1 MQLVQI
7 ESSKPQW
14 LIDLAQAFNDPIA
27 LLEHLELNP
36 KEFETAITARK
47 LFALRVPR
55 PFVEKMRKGDKNDPL
70 FLQAMSAAE

>member
-1 MQLVQI
+1 MQPILI

-14 LIDLAQAFNDPIA
+14 LIELSQAFNDPIT

-55 PFVEKMRKGDKNDPL
+55 PFVERM
-70 FLQAMSAAE
+70 Q